1 MKSLRT
7 YRTLYGQRAGG
18 PAVIRNRSAQTLP
31 IQHST
36 LRRRIYQTAAVFM
49 VVLGLSEFALPSEVC
64 AAVASNPD
72 RALIKRGAHKEAAGN
87 RNRSSG
93 ALNNVGSNGNW
104 WTFSPN
110 SQANARNLNFNASA
124 VNPLNT
130 NNRSNGYAVL
140 PSRALGRRPVF
151 LKNMVFDYKDIH
163 TRTTA
168 AYLKAREEERDTP
181 SQLVFELDLE
191 ENLKALAREIRFRTW
206 RPQPLD
212 WFVNL
217 KPTVREVF
225 APKFRDR
232 VVSHVLFDMIAPI
245 FERYFINVSS
255 S

>member
-140 PSRALGRRPVF
+140 PSR
-151 LKNMVFDYKDIH
+151 
-163 TRTTA
+163 
-168 AYLKAREEERDTP
+168 E
-181 SQLVFELDLE
+181 
-191 ENLKALAREIRFRTW
+191 
-206 RPQPLD
+206 
-212 WFVNL
+212 
-217 KPTVREVF
+217 
-225 APKFRDR
+225 
-232 VVSHVLFDMIAPI
+232 
-245 FERYFINVSS
+245 
-255 S
+255 